1 MPGNAGAGR
10 APPPAVGRG
19 ERTGS
24 GGAGRTGV
32 CEGWRGGEKGSAPVS
47 GWTVGAVVWRRRRR
61 GALWAAFGRRA
72 AGCAPLRPRAG
83 GAEARAR
90 PRAGGTRRSGVDV
103 RGGGPSGGVP
113 CPSPA
118 SPFPGT

>member
-1 MPGNAGAGR
+1 ME
-10 APPPAVGRG
+10 GRG
-19 ERTGS
+19 
-24 GGAGRTGV
+24 
-32 CEGWRGGEKGSAPVS
+32 KGSAPVS

-72 AGCAPLRPRAG
+72 ARCAPLRSRAG

-103 RGGGPSGGVP
+103 GGGGPWGRAVP
-113 CPSPA
+113 LARLPLSRYLA
-118 SPFPGT
+118 RPGAEV